1 MRRSKDSLA
10 KKFERILPLLDE
22 RQRRLTVA
30 AEARA
35 IGRGGISIVSRASGM
50 SRSTIHRGLS
60 DLKKKTP
67 ANHIRRRGGGR
78 KSLQETDPKVRIEI
92 QKLVDP
98 VTRGDPE
105 SLLRWTCKSTR
116 NIARVLS
123 SKGYLVSHMSVA
135 RALRGMEYSLQANK
149 KTKEGDSHPDRDLQF
164 QFINTTAMSFMAKKC
179 PVISVDTKKKELVGN
194 YKNVGQEWER
204 KGMPLEV
211 EGHDFPDPRV
221 SKAVPYGVY
230 DIADNKGWVN
240 VGTSC
245 DTAEF
250 AVESIRFWWKEMGKK
265 KYKKSKQILICAD
278 SGGSNGSRSHLW
290 KKELQELANET
301 GLRVSVCHF
310 PPGTSKWNKIEHK
323 LFSFITMNWRGRPL
337 TSYRTIVKLIAS
349 TKTKSGLTV
358 KVRMDRR
365 KYKKG
370 IKVPKKVMDSI
381 NIAKS
386 NFHGEWNYTIS
397 PHK

>member
-1 MRRSKDSLA
+1 MRTSKESL
-10 KKFERILPLLDE
+10 KKKLRKIFPLLDE
-22 RQRRLTVA
+22 RQRRLTAA

-35 IGRGGISIVSRASGM
+35 IGRGGVSIVSDVSGL
-50 SRSTIHRGLS
+50 SRSTIHRGLI
-60 DLKKKTP
+60 DLSNKKS
-67 ANHIRRRGGGR
+67 AIGVRRQGGGR
-78 KSLQETDPKVRIEI
+78 KSLLEIEPKIRSEI
-92 QKLVDP
+92 HKLVDP
-98 VTRGDPE
+98 LTRGDPE

-116 NIARVLS
+116 NIATVLS
-123 SKGYLVSHMSVA
+123 SRGYSVSHMSVA
-135 RALRGMEYSLQANK
+135 RTLRDMEYSLQANK
-149 KTKEGDSHPDRDLQF
+149 KTKEGNSHPDRDLQF
-164 QFINTTAMSFMAKKC
+164 QFINSTAMSFINKKC

-194 YKNVGQEWER
+194 YKNAGQEWER
-204 KGMPLEV
+204 RGKPLEV
-211 EGHDFPDPRV
+211 KGHDFPDPKV
-221 SKAVPYGVY
+221 SKAIPYGVY

-240 VGTSC
+240 VGTNS

-250 AVESIRFWWKEMGKK
+250 AVESIRFWWKEMGRK
-265 KYKKSKQILICAD
+265 KYKKSKRILICAD

-290 KKELQELANET
+290 KKELQELASET
-301 GLRVSVCHF
+301 GLRISVCHF

-358 KVRMDRR
+358 KVRLDKR

-370 IKVPKKVMDSI
+370 IKVPKKIMEAL
-381 NIAKS
+381 NIVQAG
-386 NFHGEWNYTIS
+386 FHGEWNYTIA